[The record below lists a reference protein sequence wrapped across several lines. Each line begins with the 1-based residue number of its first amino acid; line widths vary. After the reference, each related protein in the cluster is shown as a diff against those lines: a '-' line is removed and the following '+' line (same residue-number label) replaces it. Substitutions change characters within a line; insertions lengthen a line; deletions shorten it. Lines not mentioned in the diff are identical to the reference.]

1 MKFILG
7 LLVGLILAVGIAAAG
22 AYFAFG
28 DLRDIDFGDRDRS
41 EDVTETLDLAG
52 FNAIEVGG
60 VFELEV
66 TVGGDFSVVL
76 TGDADEMERVE
87 AKVENGELVLDQ
99 RRPDRGKRR
108 WRNQGV
114 TATISLPSLTDI
126 DVSGVVDGEVTGVDA
141 ESFSAD
147 FSGVGDLDLEGTCGT
162 LKARLSGIGDL
173 DARDLQCAIADVD
186 VSGIGEA
193 SVYASEE
200 VDASVSGIGSIS
212 IYGSP
217 AKVDKDSSFLADIS
231 VK

>member
-7 LLVGLILAVGIAAAG
+7 LLVGLILAVGIAAGG
-22 AYFAFG
+22 AYMAFG

-41 EDVTETLDLAG
+41 EDVTETYELSG
-52 FNAIEVGG
+52 FDAIEVGG
-60 VFELEV
+60 VFEIDV
-66 TVGGDFSVVL
+66 SVGGDFSVVL
-76 TGDADEMERVE
+76 TGAASEMERVE

-114 TATISLPSLTDI
+114 TATISMPAMTAI
-126 DVSGVVDGEVTGVDA
+126 DVSGVVDGDVTGIDA

-147 FSGVGDLDLEGTCGT
+147 FSGVGDLNLSGTCGS
-162 LKARLSGIGDL
+162 LKARLSGVGDL
-173 DARDLQCAIADVD
+173 DARELECLTADVD

-200 VDASVSGIGSIS
+200 ADASVSGIGSIS